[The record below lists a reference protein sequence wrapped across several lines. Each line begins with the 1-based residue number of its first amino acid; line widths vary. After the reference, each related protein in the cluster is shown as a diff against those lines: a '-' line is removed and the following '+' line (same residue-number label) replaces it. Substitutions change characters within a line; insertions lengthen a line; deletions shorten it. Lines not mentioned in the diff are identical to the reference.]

1 MNTVSEDIRERT
13 EIARMLLS
21 RGMDEVDF
29 ELAPDVSRLPFAEIA
44 TKKLE
49 IPFPSG
55 LKPVAQPPEPAPDSS
70 DPLPR
75 ADVLIVTWTVDEQD
89 ALADVLT
96 PGQARKKWIRYDR
109 NFASH
114 FAPLIRTGAPAL
126 KAKRLGSWMPTKI
139 RATSALCYK
148 SELHL
153 NQDGIKDKLGPGIA
167 TLPVKDM
174 FVQLMEEVMPRV
186 VLTVGTSGGVFR
198 DHDLG
203 DVCVS
208 RAAKFR
214 LQSEFRNAPYTGAH
228 YKSHWQLPDGN
239 FAMAM
244 QLMQDFAENLVES
257 PFSGPT
263 VRHVGTVTP
272 PKYAPDIKQEGK
284 GGIPEFHPALTTDY
298 FEFGTS
304 SNDLDQEGIA
314 VEMDDAALGLAC
326 LELSNPPWW
335 ACVRN
340 LSDPQIR
347 GDLEN
352 DLQTEYAVWYYKK
365 YGYWTSVMGALA
377 TWAIVAG
384 L

>member
-1 MNTVSEDIRERT
+1 MNLANEEILERT
-13 EIARMLLS
+13 RIARMLLS
-21 RGMDEVDF
+21 RGTDEVDF
-29 ELAPDVSRLPFAEIA
+29 ELAPDISLLHAA
-44 TKKLE
+44 ALLTKKLD

-55 LKPVAQPPEPAPDSS
+55 LKPMAEPPEPMPDPS

-89 ALADVLT
+89 ALADVIT
-96 PGQARKKWIRYDR
+96 PGQGRKKWIRYDH
-109 NFASH
+109 NFESH

-126 KAKRLGSWMPTKI
+126 KAKRLGSWMPAKI
-139 RATSALCYK
+139 GATSVLCYK

-174 FVQLMEEVMPRV
+174 FVQLIQEVMPKV
-186 VLTVGTSGGVFR
+186 VLTVGTSGGLFR

-214 LQSEFRNAPYTGAH
+214 LHSEFVNAPYNGIH
-228 YKSHWQLPDGN
+228 YKSHWKVPDEK
-239 FAMAM
+239 FSIAV
-244 QLMQDFAENLVES
+244 QLMQDFAANLVEP

-263 VRHVGTVTP
+263 VRHMGTVTAP
-272 PKYAPDIKQEGK
+272 DYKPDIKQEGV
-284 GGIPEFHPALTTDY
+284 GGIPEFHPVLTTDY

-304 SNDLDQEGIA
+304 SNHLDQEGIA

-326 LELSNPPWW
+326 MELSNPPLW

-347 GDLEN
+347 GEMDKG
-352 DLQTEYAVWYYKK
+352 LQTDYAVWYYVK
-365 YGYWTSVMGALA
+365 YGYWTSVTGALA